1 MKVLGMGNALVD
13 IMTSL
18 TDEKILEK
26 FSMAK
31 GSMQLIDKEFVGKIL
46 AEAADLEQQLSSGGS
61 ASNTIHGLARLGVDS
76 AYIGKIGKDDFG
88 TFFKADLEK
97 HNVKPLLFTGN
108 EETGRAIALVTPD
121 SERTFGTY
129 LGAAIELTKDDINGD
144 IFEGYDYFHIEG
156 YLVQNQELIG
166 EAMKLA
172 HAKGV
177 KISIDMASFNVVEY
191 NRDFLKEI
199 INKYVDIVFA
209 NEDEARALTGQEPG
223 EALEKIA
230 EMCEIAV
237 VKIGEKGSL
246 IKYEGNVYKVGIVPS
261 RSVDTTGAGDLYAAG
276 FIYGLVKGYEIQK
289 CGEIGALL
297 AGKVIEIIG
306 AKIDDD
312 RWNVIESVLNKF

>member
-31 GSMQLIDKEFVGKIL
+31 GSMQLIDKDFVGKLL

-76 AYIGKIGKDDFG
+76 AYIGKIGDDDFG
-88 TFFKADLEK
+88 GFFKTDLEK
-97 HNVKPLLFTGN
+97 HEVKPLLFTGK

-129 LGAAIELTKDDINGD
+129 LGAAIELTKDDID
-144 IFEGYDYFHIEG
+144 SDLFEGYDYFHIEG

-166 EAMKLA
+166 AAMKMA
-172 HAKGV
+172 HDKGV
-177 KISIDMASFNVVEY
+177 KISIDMASFNVVED

-199 INKYVDIVFA
+199 INKHVDIVFA
-209 NEDEARALTGQEPG
+209 NEDEAKALTGQEPG

-237 VKIGEKGSL
+237 VKLGEKGSM
-246 IKYEGNVYKVGIVPS
+246 IKYKGNVYKVGIVPS
-261 RSVDTTGAGDLYAAG
+261 KSIDTTGAGDLYAAG
-276 FIYGLVKGYEIQK
+276 FIYGLVKGHEIQK

-297 AGKVIEIIG
+297 AGKVIEVMG
-306 AKIDDD
+306 AKIDDN
-312 RWNVIESVLNKF
+312 RWNIIESVLNKF